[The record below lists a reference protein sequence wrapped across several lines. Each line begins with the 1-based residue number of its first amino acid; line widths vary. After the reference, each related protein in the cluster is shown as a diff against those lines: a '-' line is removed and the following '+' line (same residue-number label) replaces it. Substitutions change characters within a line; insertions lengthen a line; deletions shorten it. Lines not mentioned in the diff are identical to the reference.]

1 MTSWDDRVVDGVD
14 PSQLTPTGSVNQPNY
29 SPVDLD
35 EILSNRPT
43 TMVAAQLVDA
53 QDQVIHFFGNYH
65 GSDHFKIGQLKS
77 EFHFPEQGYLST
89 VSGV

>member
-14 PSQLTPTGSVNQPNY
+14 PSQRTPTGSVDQPND

-35 EILSNRPT
+35 EILSKQPT
-43 TMVAAQLVDA
+43 TTVAAQSVDA
-53 QDQVIHFFGNYH
+53 KNQVIHFFGNYH
-65 GSDHFKIGQLKS
+65 GSGHFKIGQLKS

-89 VSGV
+89 VGGV